1 MRASASRSTLVH
13 RDTLTSLKESTRR
26 KLLRIMRKDVEFLR
40 ANGLMDYS
48 MLVAVQRENENLLD
62 K

>member
-1 MRASASRSTLVH
+1 
-13 RDTLTSLKESTRR
+13 
-26 KLLRIMRKDVEFLR
+26 MRKDVEFLR